1 MSLSVFSLPRKTF
14 HEPKLVTWLLSGP
27 QAAWVWL
34 LPRLWVG
41 YSWYEAGKHK
51 LEDPEWISTGVA
63 LKSYW
68 ERAVAIPDTG
78 RAPISFDWYRTFIQ
92 SLLDSSAHTWFAPLV
107 VYGEIVVGIALVLG
121 AFTGI
126 AAFFGAFMNWNFMMA
141 GSASTNPMLFVI
153 SVGLILA
160 WRVAG
165 AIGLDSYLLPLI
177 GTPWTEGEP
186 VEPRVSAA
194 RHA

>member
-1 MSLSVFSLPRKTF
+1 MSVNFISRRQRTF
-14 HEPKLVTWLLSGP
+14 QEPKLVTWLLSGR
-27 QAAWVWL
+27 QAAWIWL

-51 LEDPEWISTGVA
+51 LEDPEWTATGVA
-63 LKSYW
+63 LRSYW

-92 SLLDSSAHTWFAPLV
+92 SLLDSNAHTWFAPLV
-107 VYGEIVVGIALVLG
+107 VYGELVVGIALVLG

-153 SVGLILA
+153 SIGLILA

-186 VEPRVSAA
+186 VEPRVPAVG
-194 RHA
+194 HA